1 MASAVFYSFS
11 KRKKSTKQPTGSGTS
26 LDVNLKSGTS
36 LLSPT
41 FLLSLSSRPAYDYVS
56 FEGRYYFVTDIV
68 SVRENLWEI
77 SATVDALGS
86 HKTAIGSSNALIL
99 YADGGRNDI
108 IDQRI
113 PIDSTVS
120 IHSNTKAITGW
131 TINNITYGSIM
142 ISVTGVGSFGTYMLD
157 DNNDLFSMMEGTTD
171 WWDNVANIGSVEDAL
186 KQFFYGGSAG
196 DCLKNALALPITL
209 SYSAPDPY
217 LGPAEQLNLGPYPA
231 EDSGANPIMVHR
243 VNNPIMK
250 TSTTINIP
258 WQYNDWRRHK
268 PYTEVQLYMPFIGVL
283 NLDAD
288 ELINATALDIDYS
301 LNIASGDLAV
311 SVATDSPVKCIYTAS
326 TNVAMALPFGAAN
339 IPITKQ
345 VSAAATAI
353 ATAVGTMAALV
364 SGGASTVATLAAG
377 AGSGLAAGAAAS
389 LGTGSQSGGGG
400 LSGGASQGLFDRIMC
415 VTISKTLTDSAA
427 NLSGVMGKPV
437 MKKATIGSY
446 SGYVQTDGFSI
457 NGAMTDMERDIINS
471 AFNGGAYYE

>member
-1 MASAVFYSFS
+1 MASAVFYTFS
-11 KRKKSTKQPTGSGTS
+11 KRKNSTKQPTGSGTS
-26 LDVNLKSGTS
+26 LSVNLKSGTS

-68 SVRENLWEI
+68 SVRDNLWEI
-77 SATVDALGS
+77 SCSVDALAS
-86 HKTAIGSSNALIL
+86 HKSTIGASNALIL

-108 IDQRI
+108 IDKRI
-113 PIDSTVS
+113 PLDSS
-120 IHSNTKAITGW
+120 IEIHGNAASITGW
-131 TINNITYGSIM
+131 NINNITYGSIM
-142 ISVTGVGSFGTYMLD
+142 ISVTGVGSFGTYMLE
-157 DNNDLFSMMEGTTD
+157 DNSDLHSMMEDSTN

-209 SYSAPDPY
+209 VYSSPDPY
-217 LGPAEQLNLGPYPA
+217 LGPKEQLNLGPYPA
-231 EDSGANPIMVHR
+231 ADENQNPVFVHR

-258 WQYNDWRRHK
+258 WQYSDWRRHK
-268 PYTEVQLYMPFIGVL
+268 PYTDVQLYLPFIGVV

-288 ELINATALDIDYS
+288 ELINAAALDIDYS
-301 LNIASGDLAV
+301 LNIASGDLAISV
-311 SVATDSPVKCIYTAS
+311 STDSPVKCIYTAS

-353 ATAVGTMAALV
+353 GTAVGTMAAML
-364 SGGASTVATLAAG
+364 SGGASDAAILAAG

-389 LGTGSQSGGGG
+389 LGSGAASGGGG

-415 VTISKTLTDSAA
+415 VTISRALSDSQA
-427 NLSGVMGKPV
+427 NLMGVMGKPV
-437 MKKATIGSY
+437 YKKATIGSY

-457 NGAMTDMERDIINS
+457 DGAMTDTERDIINA
-471 AFNGGAYYE
+471 AFNGGAFYE